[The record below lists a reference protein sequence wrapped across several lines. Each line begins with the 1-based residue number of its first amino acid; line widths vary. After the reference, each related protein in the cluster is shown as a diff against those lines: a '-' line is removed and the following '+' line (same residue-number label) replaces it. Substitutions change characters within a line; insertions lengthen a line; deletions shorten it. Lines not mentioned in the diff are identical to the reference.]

1 MLEGIT
7 LRTVYGLA
15 SKFVTRTAVSFGQR
29 LQRVLADARLKR
41 EDDSPCVAL
50 ATYALRDVYAR
61 AFVFYRTRPSH
72 TLSGVLWSSYPNT
85 PVCRTRLFT
94 GYGTCWYSV

>member
-94 GYGTCWYSV
+94 GYGTCWN